1 MKKLQTLFI
10 ASLLLVG
17 ASCCPKEGAK
27 ECCKKGGTLEQPIGV
42 QLYSLRHEIGN
53 DFDGTIKLLGDIGY
67 QTIEA
72 AGYGDGKFYGKTP
85 EEFKAA
91 IEAVG
96 MKVLSSHAFI
106 GLEDKE
112 VASKDFSKSLA
123 KWDAMIAAHK
133 ATGMKYIVCAG
144 IGVPDKLAELQTY
157 CDYFNAIGKKCKEQ
171 GLEFGY
177 HNHSHEFEEV
187 EAVTMY
193 NYMLEHTDPALVLF
207 QMDVYWTVM
216 AKKSP
221 VELFKQYPGRFKLLH
236 IKDHRELGQSGM
248 VGFDAIFKN
257 LEVAGTKEFIV
268 EIEAFTNTPAEGMKA
283 CFDYLKSY

>member
-10 ASLLLVG
+10 APLLLVG
-17 ASCCPKEGAK
+17 ASCCHKDGA

-42 QLYSLRHEIGN
+42 QLYSLRHEIGK

-67 QTIEA
+67 QTIQA

-85 EEFKAA
+85 QEFKAA

-96 MKVLSSHAFI
+96 MKVLSSHTFI

-112 VASKDFSKSLA
+112 VASNDFSKSLA

-133 ATGMKYIVCAG
+133 AAGMKYIVCAG

-177 HNHSHEFEEV
+177 HNHSHEFRGV
-187 EAVTMY
+187 EGVTMY

-216 AKKSP
+216 AQKSP

-236 IKDHRELGQSGM
+236 IKDHKELGQSGM

-257 LEVAGTKEFIV
+257 LEVAGTKDFIV